1 METNEFVEVLLT
13 EERSVKLPLIVEKF
27 VVKKL
32 VAVAFCAM
40 RLFANAFV
48 VVEFPTIRSVI

>member
-1 METNEFVEVLLT
+1 M
-13 EERSVKLPLIVEKF
+13 KLPLIVEKF

-40 RLFANAFV
+40 MLFVNAFV
-48 VVEFPTIRSVI
+48 VVEFPTTRSVI